1 MSVSFL
7 AAGAG
12 TAIAAVI
19 TGILVWRFARLPR
32 LDQAAWMCAGLG
44 LTVALAA
51 QALGYHQGFNP
62 VTFRAI
68 QVGAR
73 LVAPMALVWG
83 LAELT
88 GKSFVVRF
96 GARLG
101 VAALTVIAGVIL
113 VADPLSSVT
122 FTTAWPV
129 SDQHYQF
136 IPHVVLLALAAAT
149 ALPALIAL
157 IVAAVRAQREP
168 GWRDVLLPVAS
179 AAVAV
184 LLTVGLQAKLPVKS
198 GYAAICVVAAVLTWL
213 AGERSRRL
221 QLSALH
227 DGAGA
232 GDDTGW
238 DELYTDGT
246 GYSRYRPDTGGSGRV
261 GSDTDFGGLYRPD
274 TGGFG
279 PDTGGFG
286 PDTGGFGPDTGG
298 FGPDTG
304 GSRPVSG
311 DTDFGGLY
319 RPHTGELY
327 RPETG
332 EFEAVGSDTGYGF
345 YRTDTDLGPVVNG
358 GPDLPPNEPL
368 PGIIE
373 TGDIL
378 PVAFDVFAPAA
389 RRPDNREEETAR
401 LYGQIAIYTLIE
413 GQAEEF
419 DRLAQDVVEKVK
431 ALEPDTLAYI
441 VHGVP
446 SAPLQRI
453 LYEVYR
459 DEAAFAEHGHQP
471 YIQEFEEQRKPYIL
485 ATNVI
490 ELGVR
495 QAKLSPLGGQPA
507 QRGRPGPQGQPA
519 APARPS
525 PPDPERRPSP
535 PDPQRRP
542 AQPDPQRR
550 PGPPGPAEQQRRPSQ
565 QDRPGAPGPER
576 RPSSRGPLDPQR
588 RPSQQ
593 GQPSPQ
599 DRSGQQ
605 GRPGSQ
611 GRPGPLDQPR
621 SQSRP
626 GSPDQPGSQGRPGP
640 LDQPRSQS
648 RPGSPD
654 QPGSQGRPGPLDQPR
669 SQSRPGS
676 PDQPGSQGRP
686 GPLDQPRSQSR
697 PGSPDQPGSQG
708 RPAPQG
714 QPDQHVRSGLY
725 GRPRP
730 QPQPGPQGR
739 PAPEGPPG
747 PWVPPDDE
755 PVQRRSNGAR

>member
-12 TAIAAVI
+12 TVAAAVI

-51 QALGYHQGFNP
+51 QALGYHRGFNP

-113 VADPLSSVT
+113 VADPLNGVT

-184 LLTVGLQAKLPVKS
+184 LLTVALQAKLPVKS

-238 DELYTDGT
+238 DEPYTDGT

-261 GSDTDFGGLYRPD
+261 SSDTDFGGLYRPD
-274 TGGFG
+274 TGGS
-279 PDTGGFG
+279 G

-311 DTDFGGLY
+311 DTDFGGLYRPHTGDLY

-358 GPDLPPNEPL
+358 GPDLPRNEPL

-389 RRPDNREEETAR
+389 RRPDSREEETAR

-431 ALEPDTLAYI
+431 ALEPDTLVYI

-495 QAKLSPLGGQPA
+495 QAKLSPLGGQPVPPGQPS

-525 PPDPERRPSP
+525 PPDP
-535 PDPQRRP
+535 QRRP
-542 AQPDPQRR
+542 AQPDPLRR
-550 PGPPGPAEQQRRPSQ
+550 PGPSAPADQQRRPSQ

-576 RPSSRGPLDPQR
+576 RPNSRGPLDPQR

-605 GRPGSQ
+605 GRPGSR
-611 GRPGPLDQPR
+611 GRPGPQDQPR
-621 SQSRP
+621 PQSSP

-640 LDQPRSQS
+640 QS
-648 RPGSPD
+648 RPGPQGRPGPQD
-654 QPGSQGRPGPLDQPR
+654 QPGSQDTPGP
-669 SQSRPGS
+669 
-676 PDQPGSQGRP
+676 QGRP
-686 GPLDQPRSQSR
+686 GPPGQP
-697 PGSPDQPGSQG
+697 D
-708 RPAPQG
+708 

-730 QPQPGPQGR
+730 QPQPGTQGR
-739 PAPEGPPG
+739 PAPEGQPG
-747 PWVPPDDE
+747 PWVPSDDE